1 MSQPI
6 RTFYLAGDLF
16 NYRMLAGNAWIAQH
30 IMNQSTPGEKWKVL
44 LPQLVE
50 PRDQSGAA
58 IRNADLELLI
68 KADAAVFIFDG
79 LELDSGIVAEYIF
92 AKMCDIPSV
101 LVRTDLRGCGEHPE
115 CPWNLMLG
123 FYPRCHIVKLNAMD
137 LYKKSVGQAEEGRDS
152 NVDNPLTGLDE
163 VGKAIGGRI
172 AEALNVVSKERPV
185 MPAHL
190 RKSVYEWVRLFP
202 GSGFEGL
209 VSARQL
215 DEVLARRFGGV

>member
-1 MSQPI
+1 MFRPI

-16 NYRMLAGNAWIAQH
+16 NYRMLAGNAWIAKH
-30 IMNQSTPGEKWKVL
+30 ITSQSAALATWKVL

-79 LELDSGIVAEYIF
+79 LELDSGMIAEYMF

-101 LVRTDLRGCGEHPE
+101 LVRTDLRGSGEHPE

-123 FYPRCHIVKLNAMD
+123 FYPRSRVVKLSAMD
-137 LYKKSVGQAEEGRDS
+137 LYKRSVGQGNEMGDS
-152 NVDNPLTGLDE
+152 GVDNPLMGLEE
-163 VGKAIGGRI
+163 VGEEIGRRI
-172 AEALNVVSKERPV
+172 AEALDTVSKEAPV

-190 RKSVYEWVRLFP
+190 RKAVYEWVMLFP
-202 GSGFEGL
+202 GAGFEGV
-209 VSARQL
+209 VSSGEL
-215 DEVLARRFGGV
+215 DEVLTRRFGGV